1 MSSILQ
7 SDSKFLAAGVGMVME
22 SVVSGFKVEGEQVQ
36 VEEGVVDSAVR
47 KDSMVTEVGKVKQHR
62 VAKKLR

>member
-1 MSSILQ
+1 
-7 SDSKFLAAGVGMVME
+7 ME